1 MPPVAFA
8 FSEQLTVCDLCGKS
22 EFAVRDQQ
30 AKIMEC
36 AGCGYRF
43 LNPRPS
49 QEEIAEAYSA
59 PEQYDVW
66 LREDEGRHRMWQKRW
81 ELVKSHASG
90 TRLLDVGAGLGTFL
104 AEARDDGWEVSG
116 TEVSKSAIAKA
127 RELFGFEMAEGQL
140 EDVSLQGPYDVVTL
154 WHVLEHLPSPSR
166 GLDLARRLLRR
177 GGLLVVA
184 VPNDSNA
191 RWRFQKLKNGVY
203 MPYEE
208 LAPGKEVHLSHFTVA
223 ALRAAIESRGFR
235 IQLLTV
241 DDHYP
246 APTPR
251 TDRLISAYR
260 VLMATTGANLGV
272 ATLAL
277 ARAE

>member
-1 MPPVAFA
+1 
-8 FSEQLTVCDLCGKS
+8 
-22 EFAVRDQQ
+22 
-30 AKIMEC
+30 
-36 AGCGYRF
+36 
-43 LNPRPS
+43 
-49 QEEIAEAYSA
+49 
-59 PEQYDVW
+59 
-66 LREDEGRHRMWQKRW
+66 MWQKRW

-223 ALRAAIESRGFR
+223 ALRAAIEARGFR